1 MSSWTH
7 KNVNKNLFE
16 KAVIDNFRFLQDRY
30 GFSAPA
36 SEDFGRE
43 IFVRYER
50 ANQTV
55 SISYEF
61 GSSPL
66 VEIFYPS
73 EETGAAPIPWAT
85 KDGVQRSRRFPK
97 LKLATR
103 FSGDEASMVKHI
115 EEMSVK
121 FEEAESNWLRV

>member
-73 EETGAAPIPWAT
+73 EETGAA
-85 KDGVQRSRRFPK
+85 
-97 LKLATR
+97 
-103 FSGDEASMVKHI
+103 MVKHI